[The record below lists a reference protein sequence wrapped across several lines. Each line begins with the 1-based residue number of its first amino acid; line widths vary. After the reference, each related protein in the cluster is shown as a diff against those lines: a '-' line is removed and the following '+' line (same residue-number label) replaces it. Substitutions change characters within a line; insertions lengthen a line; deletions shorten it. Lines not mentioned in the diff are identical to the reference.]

1 MSTWLIFEVQYFNF
15 DWKITAIAVTETLNS
30 DKYMTSLPLWIKR
43 RWAKSGNL
51 PTQKK
56 LFCVYQIHV
65 ILNFTELLKNI
76 LKFTNFTEF

>member
-1 MSTWLIFEVQYFNF
+1 
-15 DWKITAIAVTETLNS
+15 
-30 DKYMTSLPLWIKR
+30 MTSLPLWIKR

-65 ILNFTELLKNI
+65 VLNFTELLKNI
-76 LKFTNFTEF
+76 LKFMNFTEF